1 VKKYI
6 FLFIIIFLGFN
17 IATAQN
23 QDSTK
28 NGSRKIEIVNS
39 NTLEVDEYHGP
50 DVKVLRGDVQFYHDS
65 ASMYCDSAFYNS
77 KENKFRAFGKVHM
90 YRLVEQNDTVH
101 LWGDSLDYDGA
112 TRFARIRE
120 NVKMVKDSMTMLTD
134 NIDYDMMKN
143 VANYFNG
150 GRTFTGEDTLISKL
164 GYFYPKTNDLVYNK
178 NVVVKNPKYTMYSDT
193 LTHNIKSKI
202 STFFGPTEII
212 GDSNYLYSERG
223 WYNHKKDECQ
233 LTKKSFLISKEHK
246 LSGDTVMFFRN
257 EKYGIG
263 RSRVEIT
270 DTIQNIKLKAN
281 HARYYEI
288 PEKSLLTDSA
298 LMIYYSKKDTMYLH
312 ADTIASI
319 NDTLIEKKDTTLY
332 RIVKAYGHAK
342 MFRKDIQTMC
352 DSLVYNFYDSI
363 ITMMKTPVIWH
374 LENQITANTIKLY
387 TTENTV
393 DMVEMLGN
401 AFVAQQ
407 VDSIP
412 RYNQITGKDMVA
424 YLDSNMIQ
432 EVEVISKA
440 ATIYYTMEDSI
451 VTGMNA
457 ASAEDMDIFF
467 VKGKMK
473 KLWFYK
479 KPQGTLFPLEGLT
492 KRQSFLDGFVWYDS
506 HRPYSP
512 EDIFKWQNINE
523 TAITSE
529 SLQKEE
535 EEKRKKEEEEKE
547 WE

>member
-1 VKKYI
+1 
-6 FLFIIIFLGFN
+6 
-17 IATAQN
+17 
-23 QDSTK
+23 
-28 NGSRKIEIVNS
+28 
-39 NTLEVDEYHGP
+39 
-50 DVKVLRGDVQFYHDS
+50 
-65 ASMYCDSAFYNS
+65 
-77 KENKFRAFGKVHM
+77 
-90 YRLVEQNDTVH
+90 
-101 LWGDSLDYDGA
+101 
-112 TRFARIRE
+112 
-120 NVKMVKDSMTMLTD
+120 
-134 NIDYDMMKN
+134 
-143 VANYFNG
+143 
-150 GRTFTGEDTLISKL
+150 
-164 GYFYPKTNDLVYNK
+164 
-178 NVVVKNPKYTMYSDT
+178 
-193 LTHNIKSKI
+193 
-202 STFFGPTEII
+202 
-212 GDSNYLYSERG
+212 
-223 WYNHKKDECQ
+223 
-233 LTKKSFLISKEHK
+233 
-246 LSGDTVMFFRN
+246 
-257 EKYGIG
+257 
-263 RSRVEIT
+263 
-270 DTIQNIKLKAN
+270 
-281 HARYYEI
+281 
-288 PEKSLLTDSA
+288 
-298 LMIYYSKKDTMYLH
+298 MYLH

-319 NDTLIEKKDTTLY
+319 NDTLREKKDTTLY

-512 EDIFKWQNINE
+512 EDIFKWQKINE